1 MCYIAY
7 ITVGRGFYSR
17 RLSMIYKHGNNMENV
32 RKFYEALAR
41 DVAMQERAKVLN
53 EQHGGMKVPE
63 VTIREDII
71 AFARAE
77 GYKITARE
85 LGEYRSWAHPLTY
98 EELGTVAGGGGGCAC
113 FYSGSGSG
121 TDRAGDAFVCEC
133 CAYGPGGGEGD
144 EQSMCVCFLA
154 GGG

>member
-1 MCYIAY
+1 
-7 ITVGRGFYSR
+7 
-17 RLSMIYKHGNNMENV
+17 
-32 RKFYEALAR
+32 
-41 DVAMQERAKVLN
+41 MQERAKALN
-53 EQHGGMKVPE
+53 KQHGGMKVSE

-77 GYKITARE
+77 GYEITARE
-85 LGEYRSWAHPLTY
+85 LGEYRSWVHPLTD

-121 TDRAGDAFVCEC
+121 TDRAGVLFVCEC
-133 CAYGPGGGEGD
+133 CAYGPGGEGD
-144 EQSMCVCFLA
+144 GQSMCVCFLA